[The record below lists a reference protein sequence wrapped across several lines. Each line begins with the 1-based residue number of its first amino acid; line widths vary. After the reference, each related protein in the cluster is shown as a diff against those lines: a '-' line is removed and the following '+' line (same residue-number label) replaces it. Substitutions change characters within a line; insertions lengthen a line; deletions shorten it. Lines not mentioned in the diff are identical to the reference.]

1 MIETKLNNL
10 EINEL
15 TQEQYESAKASG
27 SLNSDAF
34 YMTEANEE
42 ITVTPIAKGGTNAQ
56 TAQEART
63 NLGFEYGSE
72 APTHVPETGDG
83 AIYFKIDDDDNGILS
98 IEEGG
103 TSAVT
108 GHDALVNLGA
118 VDYVVDQGISG
129 LWTYRKWNSGIAECW
144 LTTAQDIVGSTANGS
159 LMGGYYAQ
167 LNSPPFGAMPISFVG
182 YPISTCQARLGTGL
196 GTCNVAISMNN
207 DATTIAYITC
217 WGNQASNNINGVQI
231 SIKGRWK

>member
-15 TQEQYESAKASG
+15 TEEQYHSAKASG

-42 ITVTPIAKGGTNAQ
+42 IPVIPIAKGGTNAQ
-56 TAQEART
+56 TVQEART

-103 TSAVT
+103 TGAIT
-108 GHDALVNLGA
+108 GYDALRNLGA
-118 VDYVVDQGISG
+118 MDYVVEQGTDGI
-129 LWTYRKWNSGIAECW
+129 WTYRKWASGIAECW
-144 LTTAQDIVGSTANGS
+144 AYPHNTTFTADGQ
-159 LMGGYYAQ
+159 LMGGYLFRGGYAFPSG
-167 LNSPPFGAMPISFVG
+167 LFLEAPEG
-182 YPISTCQARLGTGL
+182 YVNGHSGTGV
-196 GTCNVAISMNN
+196 GWGEFRNATK
-207 DATTIAYITC
+207 DAFTAYIC
-217 WGNQASNNINGVQI
+217 GNQNLTSVTVSGMRAT
-231 SIKGRWK
+231 GRWK